1 MSFKVQ
7 EPIDYDII
15 IIPSIL
21 RDNFRWL
28 FCRNCGH
35 RIIAAYIDKIVDAD
49 TGVYRNVETSYTIRH
64 ECETCHSIARIVLA
78 SEVN

>member
-1 MSFKVQ
+1 MSFTVQ

-15 IIPSIL
+15 IIPSRL
-21 RDNFRWL
+21 KDSFRWL

-35 RIIAAYIDKIVDAD
+35 RVVGAYIDKIVDAD

-64 ECETCHSIARIVLA
+64 ECTTCHSIARIVLA
-78 SEVN
+78 TEVN